1 MTEKIKNNESKYSD
15 SEQEQRLPEE
25 VTAAVKPLDDEEDNI
40 ATPEDMEEFIRSRR
54 ERREAGK
61 KKSYIDSDDEEPP
74 MDYEANESAMD
85 PYLEPDPT
93 LPKVEYKESIY
104 LSRGCNHCP
113 ESYTPVS
120 ETELRSCCKVGSCNW
135 MKGIRQPMEKPF
147 DCVEVRFKN
156 NRKEFYRLPDGI
168 DVSDGD
174 IVAVEGIPGHD
185 VGIVSLTGEV
195 CRIQMLK
202 KKVDPESDTIKKLF
216 RRAKVSDIERW
227 TSAIREEENTL
238 KKTRQIAEDLGL
250 VMGEVFSQ
258 ALGDKAGIRRYGSF
272 LLPMDETLVLI
283 ALDLSG
289 RPYLVYDLVPPVEKV
304 GSLDTALFHE
314 FFQAFCVK
322 GGINLH
328 VKLMAGGEIH
338 HIFEAVFKGLARAL
352 EQAVSHDP
360 KEKGIPSTKGI
371 L

>member
-1 MTEKIKNNESKYSD
+1 MKRIGKQMRKTRETKI
-15 SEQEQRLPEE
+15 
-25 VTAAVKPLDDEEDNI
+25 
-40 ATPEDMEEFIRSRR
+40 
-54 ERREAGK
+54 
-61 KKSYIDSDDEEPP
+61 
-74 MDYEANESAMD
+74 
-85 PYLEPDPT
+85 
-93 LPKVEYKESIY
+93 
-104 LSRGCNHCP
+104 
-113 ESYTPVS
+113 
-120 ETELRSCCKVGSCNW
+120 
-135 MKGIRQPMEKPF
+135 
-147 DCVEVRFKN
+147 
-156 NRKEFYRLPDGI
+156 
-168 DVSDGD
+168 
-174 IVAVEGIPGHD
+174 AVELDLDGSGKSEISTGIGFMDHMLELFARHGKFD
-185 VGIVSLTGEV
+185 LTVKAAGDLEV
-195 CRIQMLK
+195 DAHHTM
-202 KKVDPESDTIKKLF
+202 
-216 RRAKVSDIERW
+216 
-227 TSAIREEENTL
+227 
-238 KKTRQIAEDLGL
+238 EDLGL

-304 GSLDTALFHE
+304 GTLDTALFHE

-328 VKLMAGGEIH
+328 IKLMTGGEIH

>member
-1 MTEKIKNNESKYSD
+1 MKRIGKQIRKTRETKI
-15 SEQEQRLPEE
+15 
-25 VTAAVKPLDDEEDNI
+25 
-40 ATPEDMEEFIRSRR
+40 
-54 ERREAGK
+54 
-61 KKSYIDSDDEEPP
+61 
-74 MDYEANESAMD
+74 
-85 PYLEPDPT
+85 
-93 LPKVEYKESIY
+93 
-104 LSRGCNHCP
+104 
-113 ESYTPVS
+113 
-120 ETELRSCCKVGSCNW
+120 
-135 MKGIRQPMEKPF
+135 
-147 DCVEVRFKN
+147 
-156 NRKEFYRLPDGI
+156 
-168 DVSDGD
+168 
-174 IVAVEGIPGHD
+174 AVELDLDGSGKSEISTGIGFMDHMLELFARHGKFD
-185 VGIVSLTGEV
+185 LKVQAAGDLEV
-195 CRIQMLK
+195 DAHHTM
-202 KKVDPESDTIKKLF
+202 
-216 RRAKVSDIERW
+216 
-227 TSAIREEENTL
+227 
-238 KKTRQIAEDLGL
+238 EDLGL

-304 GSLDTALFHE
+304 GTLDTALFHE

-328 VKLMAGGEIH
+328 VKLMTGGEIH

>member
-1 MTEKIKNNESKYSD
+1 MKRIGKQIRKTRETKI
-15 SEQEQRLPEE
+15 
-25 VTAAVKPLDDEEDNI
+25 
-40 ATPEDMEEFIRSRR
+40 
-54 ERREAGK
+54 
-61 KKSYIDSDDEEPP
+61 
-74 MDYEANESAMD
+74 
-85 PYLEPDPT
+85 
-93 LPKVEYKESIY
+93 
-104 LSRGCNHCP
+104 
-113 ESYTPVS
+113 
-120 ETELRSCCKVGSCNW
+120 
-135 MKGIRQPMEKPF
+135 
-147 DCVEVRFKN
+147 
-156 NRKEFYRLPDGI
+156 
-168 DVSDGD
+168 
-174 IVAVEGIPGHD
+174 AVELDLDGSGKSEISTGIGFMDHMLELFARHGKFD
-185 VGIVSLTGEV
+185 LKVKAAGDLEV
-195 CRIQMLK
+195 DAHHTM
-202 KKVDPESDTIKKLF
+202 
-216 RRAKVSDIERW
+216 
-227 TSAIREEENTL
+227 
-238 KKTRQIAEDLGL
+238 EDLGL

-304 GSLDTALFHE
+304 GTLDTALCHE

-328 VKLMAGGEIH
+328 VRLMAGGEIH

>member
-1 MTEKIKNNESKYSD
+1 MKRIGKQIRKTRETKI
-15 SEQEQRLPEE
+15 
-25 VTAAVKPLDDEEDNI
+25 
-40 ATPEDMEEFIRSRR
+40 
-54 ERREAGK
+54 
-61 KKSYIDSDDEEPP
+61 
-74 MDYEANESAMD
+74 
-85 PYLEPDPT
+85 
-93 LPKVEYKESIY
+93 
-104 LSRGCNHCP
+104 
-113 ESYTPVS
+113 
-120 ETELRSCCKVGSCNW
+120 
-135 MKGIRQPMEKPF
+135 
-147 DCVEVRFKN
+147 
-156 NRKEFYRLPDGI
+156 
-168 DVSDGD
+168 
-174 IVAVEGIPGHD
+174 AVELDLDGSGKSEISTGIGFMDHMLELFARHGKFD
-185 VGIVSLTGEV
+185 RKVQAAGDLEV
-195 CRIQMLK
+195 DAHHTM
-202 KKVDPESDTIKKLF
+202 
-216 RRAKVSDIERW
+216 
-227 TSAIREEENTL
+227 
-238 KKTRQIAEDLGL
+238 EDLGL

-289 RPYLVYDLVPPVEKV
+289 RPYLIYDLVPPVEKV
-304 GSLDTALFHE
+304 GTLDTALFHE

>member
-1 MTEKIKNNESKYSD
+1 MKRIGKQIRKTRETKI
-15 SEQEQRLPEE
+15 
-25 VTAAVKPLDDEEDNI
+25 
-40 ATPEDMEEFIRSRR
+40 
-54 ERREAGK
+54 
-61 KKSYIDSDDEEPP
+61 
-74 MDYEANESAMD
+74 
-85 PYLEPDPT
+85 
-93 LPKVEYKESIY
+93 
-104 LSRGCNHCP
+104 
-113 ESYTPVS
+113 
-120 ETELRSCCKVGSCNW
+120 
-135 MKGIRQPMEKPF
+135 
-147 DCVEVRFKN
+147 
-156 NRKEFYRLPDGI
+156 
-168 DVSDGD
+168 
-174 IVAVEGIPGHD
+174 AVELDLDGSGKGEISTGIGFMDHMLELFARHGKFD
-185 VGIVSLTGEV
+185 LKVQAAGDLEV
-195 CRIQMLK
+195 DAHHTM
-202 KKVDPESDTIKKLF
+202 
-216 RRAKVSDIERW
+216 
-227 TSAIREEENTL
+227 
-238 KKTRQIAEDLGL
+238 EDLGL

-304 GSLDTALFHE
+304 GTLDTALFHE

>member
-1 MTEKIKNNESKYSD
+1 MDHMLELFARHGKFDLKVKAEGD
-15 SEQEQRLPEE
+15 LE
-25 VTAAVKPLDDEEDNI
+25 VDAHHT
-40 ATPEDMEEFIRSRR
+40 M
-54 ERREAGK
+54 
-61 KKSYIDSDDEEPP
+61 
-74 MDYEANESAMD
+74 
-85 PYLEPDPT
+85 
-93 LPKVEYKESIY
+93 
-104 LSRGCNHCP
+104 
-113 ESYTPVS
+113 
-120 ETELRSCCKVGSCNW
+120 
-135 MKGIRQPMEKPF
+135 
-147 DCVEVRFKN
+147 
-156 NRKEFYRLPDGI
+156 
-168 DVSDGD
+168 
-174 IVAVEGIPGHD
+174 
-185 VGIVSLTGEV
+185 
-195 CRIQMLK
+195 
-202 KKVDPESDTIKKLF
+202 
-216 RRAKVSDIERW
+216 
-227 TSAIREEENTL
+227 
-238 KKTRQIAEDLGL
+238 EDLGL

-304 GSLDTALFHE
+304 GTLDTALFHE

-338 HIFEAVFKGLARAL
+338 HIFEAVFKGMARAL